1 MSGIGLGVRELLPD
15 QRFEFPN
22 LTGWKVLGVR
32 VFQLADDEFCEP
44 PSPFRQHGHGLGHRE
59 SFVSLSLDRDSKH
72 GTITV
77 GLVPGALKE
86 TFDRTTM
93 DREFAHDGEGRYA
106 ARQLRASRHLVRSIV
121 VSNRQPRWR
130 TRPHKA
136 CCRAMGGTC
145 QCANQRLLAAP
156 VLEIG

>member
-1 MSGIGLGVRELLPD
+1 LLPD

-22 LTGWKVLGVR
+22 LTGWKVLAVR

-72 GTITV
+72 GTTTV
-77 GLVPGALKE
+77 GLVLRALKE

-93 DREFAHDGEGRYA
+93 DREFAHDA
-106 ARQLRASRHLVRSIV
+106 DATPRAS
-121 VSNRQPRWR
+121 
-130 TRPHKA
+130 
-136 CCRAMGGTC
+136 C
-145 QCANQRLLAAP
+145 AP
-156 VLEIG
+156 VVTLARRVLPFPGRVGFVNSVVPICRGIEPEPARPD

>member
-1 MSGIGLGVRELLPD
+1 MSGIGLGVREVLPD
-15 QRFEFPN
+15 QRFEVPN

-72 GTITV
+72 GTTTV
-77 GLVPGALKE
+77 GLVLRALKE

-106 ARQLRASRHLVRSIV
+106 ARQLRASRHPREAGLTVPGARRVRKFSRPDLQG
-121 VSNRQPRWR
+121 NRAGARE
-130 TRPHKA
+130 A
-136 CCRAMGGTC
+136 
-145 QCANQRLLAAP
+145 
-156 VLEIG
+156 